1 MGTRKLYLFTVHSLG
16 AQLIPIIFWNVQ
28 QVMTLGFDWDSKEM
42 SVMFMAKLAKPLM
55 GTARVVI
62 NSIHIKG
69 DVCLLLSPLVMLFLT
84 IISNLNVESFQLY
97 LMT

>member
-1 MGTRKLYLFTVHSLG
+1 M
-16 AQLIPIIFWNVQ
+16 FWNVQ

-69 DVCLLLSPLVMLFLT
+69 DVCLLLSPLVMLFPT
-84 IISNLNVESFQLY
+84 IISNLNVESFQLC
-97 LMT
+97 LMTSRGYY

>member
-1 MGTRKLYLFTVHSLG
+1 
-16 AQLIPIIFWNVQ
+16 VQ

-55 GTARVVI
+55 GTARVII

-69 DVCLLLSPLVMLFLT
+69 DVCLLLSPLVMLLPSYHYIELESGLFPIFFNDVKRLT
-84 IISNLNVESFQLY
+84 INIKVETCVL
-97 LMT
+97 